1 MVSTPRQDTP
11 DPRPLARRTALALFV
26 LIVIVWGLNW
36 TVTKDLVAHVTPL
49 WTAAIRTA
57 LAAVALFA
65 LLTCLGKLVV
75 PKRGDLAIVGA
86 IGLFHM
92 VAFSALMTAGLKYVP
107 AGRSIVLGYTTPLW
121 VAPASWLLLKEP
133 MPPLRALGVL
143 IGMAGLGVMFNPLT
157 FDWGDGRAVYGNAL
171 LLLSALAWSVS
182 ILYTR
187 AHRWIS
193 TPFQLVFWEAALAS
207 VVLVALAL
215 AFEGPPRIVWTGRL
229 ALGFGY
235 SGLVSTALGFWAM
248 AVVNRSVPATA
259 TALGILATPAVG
271 IASSVLLLGERIDPP
286 LIGATATILA
296 GIAIGTVPWRAWL
309 RPRSAPIRTAP

>member
-1 MVSTPRQDTP
+1 MVSTPQQDTP
-11 DPRPLARRTALALFV
+11 EPRSLDRRTALALFV

-57 LAAVALFA
+57 LAAAALFT
-65 LLTCLGKLVV
+65 LLACTGRLVV
-75 PKRGDLAIVGA
+75 PKRGDLPIVGA

-92 VAFSALMTAGLKYVP
+92 VAFSALMTAGLRTVP

-121 VAPASWLLLKEP
+121 VAPGAWLLLKEA
-133 MPPLRALGVL
+133 MPPLRVTGVL
-143 IGMAGLGVMFNPLT
+143 IGLAGLAAMFNPAT
-157 FDWGDGRAVYGNAL
+157 FDWGDGRAVYGNGL

-193 TPFQLVFWEAALAS
+193 TPFQLVFWEALLAS
-207 VVLVALAL
+207 LVLVALAL
-215 AFEGPPRIVWTGRL
+215 AFEGRPRIAWTGRL

-248 AVVNRSVPATA
+248 AVVNRSVPATV
-259 TALGILATPAVG
+259 TSLGILATPVVG
-271 IASSVLLLGERIDPP
+271 IASSALLLGERIDPP
-286 LIGATATILA
+286 LVGATAVILA
-296 GIAIGTVPWRAWL
+296 GIAVGAVPWRAWP
-309 RPRSAPIRTAP
+309 RPRPTRTAS